1 MAGGQSVHIL
11 LMKDDAGQA
20 QLAQRTLVRAG
31 YTVEVVGNGATGLV
45 LAATGAYDVLL
56 VDYHMPG
63 TGGLEVL
70 QTLAAGGTF
79 PPTIM
84 VTGHGDEAVTVEAMK
99 LGASDYLV
107 KDVEVQY
114 LTLLPTVVARVL
126 CQHHLLEEKRQAEE
140 ALQQHLEWLDTT
152 LTSIDDAVLTTD
164 PAGTIT
170 FLNPVAAHLTGWS
183 ILEACGQP
191 PPADLTR
198 MTQRQDGLFPVA
210 EITALIDGRTVI
222 PAHGSRE
229 MPIWGVRFG
238 EMGGGG
244 PSGEA
249 MVRDV
254 LRRLID
260 YLQAI
265 QQ

>member
-45 LAATGAYDVLL
+45 LAATEAYDVLL

-84 VTGHGDEAVTVEAMK
+84 VTGHGDEAVAVEAMK

-140 ALQQHLEWLDTT
+140 ALQQHFEWLDTT

-164 PAGTIT
+164 PAGT
-170 FLNPVAAHLTGWS
+170 AADGACIPPEGLAWHSSCTWHESGNGERLT
-183 ILEACGQP
+183 
-191 PPADLTR
+191 
-198 MTQRQDGLFPVA
+198 
-210 EITALIDGRTVI
+210 
-222 PAHGSRE
+222 SR
-229 MPIWGVRFG
+229 P
-238 EMGGGG
+238 
-244 PSGEA
+244 
-249 MVRDV
+249 
-254 LRRLID
+254 
-260 YLQAI
+260 
-265 QQ
+265 